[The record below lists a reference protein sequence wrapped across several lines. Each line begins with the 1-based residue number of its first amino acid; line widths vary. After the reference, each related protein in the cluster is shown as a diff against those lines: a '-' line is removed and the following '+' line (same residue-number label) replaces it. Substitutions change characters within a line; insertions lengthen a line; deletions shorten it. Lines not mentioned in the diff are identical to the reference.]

1 MAAMC
6 FFGFVVGFFF
16 GAICHKRP
24 SLVIDVV
31 SAALALVPIW
41 IVGYGLIFGDF
52 QIAFYSALFVFLSLG
67 VGFLIVSLAFGALLG
82 FVLAKV
88 LPRAEPPPSN

>member
-1 MAAMC
+1 MVAMS

-41 IVGYGLIFGDF
+41 IVGYGLFFGDF
-52 QIAFYSALFVFLSLG
+52 QLAYYSALFVFLSLG
-67 VGFLIVSLAFGALLG
+67 VGFLILGLALGALTGYVCVPKTSSELMT
-82 FVLAKV
+82 
-88 LPRAEPPPSN
+88 